1 MEVITKQDRF
11 QLISTNEEIKVDNF
25 ASDVKKGLTSEEKFL
40 LSKYFYD
47 EKGSQLFEQIS
58 DLDEYYLTRTEREI
72 LESKSGEISTLF
84 SDRIS
89 MVELG
94 SGSSEKTR
102 LLIKA
107 FLKRFGNLFYIPIDI
122 SLSILEE
129 SSLNLLADFPGLDI
143 QAINATYQ
151 KGLRKLHSISKPP
164 RLILFLGS
172 NIGNFQRHDAE
183 NFLHCIQELMHP
195 TDRLLAGIDLKKD
208 KKELEAAYNDSLG
221 VTAKFNLNL
230 LERINRE
237 LGGEFDLNEFKHL
250 AIYNENIGR
259 IEMHLVSKIDQTV
272 HISDIN
278 LDVPFKEGETI
289 HTENSYK
296 YSLQD
301 IDELAQSAGLLT
313 KERWLDA
320 NERFSLNFFA
330 SDRK

>member
-25 ASDVKKGLTSEEKFL
+25 ANDVKKGLTAEEKFL

-84 SDRIS
+84 SDKIS

-102 LLIKA
+102 LLIKT
-107 FLKRFGNLFYIPIDI
+107 FLKRFENLFYIPIDI

-151 KGLRKLHSISKPP
+151 KGLRKLHSISKSP

-183 NFLHCIQELMHP
+183 EFLRCIREFMDP
-195 TDRLLAGIDLKKD
+195 TDGLLAGIDLKKD

-237 LGGEFDLNEFKHL
+237 LGGEFNLNDFEHL
-250 AIYNENIGR
+250 AIYNEKIGR
-259 IEMHLVSKIDQTV
+259 IEMHLVSKKDQTV
-272 HISDIN
+272 HISDLS
-278 LDVPFKEGETI
+278 LDIHLKKGETI

-313 KERWLDA
+313 RERWLDA
-320 NERFSLNFFA
+320 KERFSLTFFVP
-330 SDRK
+330 SGD